1 MLQLRKKIL
10 ILTEGGKESGLGHI
24 TRCVSICNEFH
35 LKGISPIFL
44 VHGDD
49 SVKSSLKGF
58 EYHLVN
64 WIEDFYETKVLI
76 QSSLIVLIDSMQIS
90 RAEIINISDL
100 NTHTIHID
108 DEKQYNIINNGF
120 ILDWT
125 INRADG
131 FSLGNRKTGVTYLVG
146 SEFTPLRPEFYNSPQ
161 YVVKKTMKSMLITFG
176 GSDVR
181 NITPNVLK
189 LLIDK
194 FPNIEK
200 KVVIGSGCKSIES
213 IYKIADENTRITFDA
228 AASDMVQ
235 NMHESD
241 LAIASGGQT
250 LYELAMIGT
259 PTISITLVRNA
270 IDDNIGWNKVGFLK
284 NIGWYSDKNLI
295 ENLDKEIN
303 KLQDYEQRKKMSK
316 IGQFFMTGNG
326 AKLIVKRVLKEINGP
341 I

>member
-1 MLQLRKKIL
+1 MAQLRKKIL
-10 ILTEGGKESGLGHI
+10 ILTEGGKKSGLGHI
-24 TRCVSICNEFH
+24 TRCVSICNEFI
-35 LKGISPIFL
+35 LKGITPIFL

-58 EYHLVN
+58 EYHLIN
-64 WIEDFYETKVLI
+64 WVENLYETKILI

-90 RAEIINISDL
+90 RAEIINIADL
-100 NTHTIHID
+100 NTNIIHID
-108 DEKQYNIINNGF
+108 DEKQYNILNNGF

-125 INRADG
+125 INRDDG
-131 FSLGNRKTGVTYLVG
+131 FVLDKRKIGVTYLVG
-146 SEFTPLRPEFYNSPQ
+146 SEFTPLRPEFYSSLK
-161 YVVKKTMKSMLITFG
+161 YVVRKTIKSVLITFG
-176 GSDVR
+176 GSDVK
-181 NITPNVLK
+181 NLTPNVLK
-189 LLIDK
+189 LLVNK
-194 FPNIEK
+194 FPDIEK
-200 KVVIGSGCKSIES
+200 KVVIGSGCNSIES

-228 AASDMVQ
+228 KASDMVQ
-235 NMHESD
+235 NMYESD

-303 KLQDYEQRKKMSK
+303 ILQDYDQRKKMSK
-316 IGQFFMTGNG
+316 IGQVFMTGNG
-326 AKLIVKRVLKEINGP
+326 AKLIVKRVLKEIDGP

>member
-1 MLQLRKKIL
+1 MSQLRKKIL
-10 ILTEGGKESGLGHI
+10 ILTEGGKKSGLGHI

-76 QSSLIVLIDSMQIS
+76 ESSLVVLIDSMQIS
-90 RAEIINISDL
+90 RAEIIKISDL

-131 FSLGNRKTGVTYLVG
+131 FSLDNRKTGVTYLVG

-189 LLIDK
+189 LLVDK

-200 KVVIGSGCKSIES
+200 KVVIGSGCKSAVS
-213 IYKIADENTRITFDA
+213 INKIADANTRIIYDA
-228 AASDMVQ
+228 TSRVMVK
-235 NMHESD
+235 NMYDSD

-250 LYELAMIGT
+250 LYELAKIGT
-259 PTISITLVRNA
+259 PTIAITLVRNA
-270 IDDNIGWNKVGFLK
+270 IDDNIGWEKVGFLK
-284 NIGWYSDKNLI
+284 NIGWYYDKHLMESLN
-295 ENLDKEIN
+295 KELNI
-303 KLQDYEQRKKMSK
+303 LQDQEQRKKMSK
-316 IGQFFMTGNG
+316 IGQNLMSGNG
-326 AKLIVKRVLKEINGP
+326 AKLIVELVLKEIDDL